1 MQRVNTDCEGN
12 VSQKKA
18 SVNFLNYL
26 VLDHVREDNE
36 EEKPTVQL
44 GIDVRRYYL
53 KLCNNKRLNWE
64 GGGGLERGE
73 GSVKSWKYSSSEHV
87 EDISLSSSHWKQISC
102 QGCLRLS
109 SDPWALGW
117 PTMDYCMHAN
127 WLWWFYT
134 NINRNQ
140 IIKLT
145 ECIAASSS
153 VYLITLG
160 EEKINLGRAFLWSY
174 RHSYY
179 SAYYRSLYQFQW
191 EFMSSL

>member
-53 KLCNNKRLNWE
+53 KLCNNNRLNWE

-73 GSVKSWKYSSSEHV
+73 GSVKS
-87 EDISLSSSHWKQISC
+87 
-102 QGCLRLS
+102 
-109 SDPWALGW
+109 
-117 PTMDYCMHAN
+117 
-127 WLWWFYT
+127 
-134 NINRNQ
+134 
-140 IIKLT
+140 
-145 ECIAASSS
+145 
-153 VYLITLG
+153 
-160 EEKINLGRAFLWSY
+160 
-174 RHSYY
+174 
-179 SAYYRSLYQFQW
+179 
-191 EFMSSL
+191 